1 MAELSGVFRRPF
13 AQQVAAFRLRLRNLV
28 PTSRWDDLRKGQHDR
43 GFMVAGA
50 LKADLLADLATAVDK
65 AISEGT
71 TLDEFRRDFRAIV
84 QKRGWHGWTGEGT
97 EAGEAWRTRVIYR
110 TNMRTSYM
118 AGRYAQLTEGNF
130 AFWVYFHGGSTEPR
144 LNHLAWNG
152 IALPPDHP
160 FWGEHFPPNGWG
172 CSCYVSG
179 ARTAAGVRRLG
190 GDPDKALPADWQSID
205 PKTGEPQGVGK
216 GWGYA
221 PGASTVEEIIRLVRE
236 KAAALPPELARP
248 FLQELLER
256 FEDTALARTLR
267 ELLDQLG

>member
-1 MAELSGVFRRPF
+1 M
-13 AQQVAAFRLRLRNLV
+13 
-28 PTSRWDDLRKGQHDR
+28 PTSRWDDLRKNQHDR
-43 GFMVAGA
+43 AFMVAGA
-50 LKADLLADLATAVDK
+50 VKADLLADLATAVDK

-71 TLDEFRRDFRAIV
+71 TLEEFRRDFRAIV
-84 QKRGWHGWTGEGT
+84 EKRGWHCWTGEGT

-130 AFWVYFHGGSTEPR
+130 AFWIYFHGGSAEPR

-160 FWGEHFPPNGWG
+160 FWAAHFPPNGWG
-172 CSCYVSG
+172 CSCHVSG

-190 GDPDKALPADWQSID
+190 GDPGKQLPDDSQAID
-205 PKTGEPQGVGK
+205 PKTGEPEGIGK

-221 PGASTVEEIIRLVRE
+221 PGATAAEDILRLVRD
-236 KAAALPPELARP
+236 KAEALPPELARA
-248 FLQELLER
+248 FLQDLLGR
-256 FEDTALARTLR
+256 FADTALARTLR
-267 ELLDQLG
+267 ELLDGLQ